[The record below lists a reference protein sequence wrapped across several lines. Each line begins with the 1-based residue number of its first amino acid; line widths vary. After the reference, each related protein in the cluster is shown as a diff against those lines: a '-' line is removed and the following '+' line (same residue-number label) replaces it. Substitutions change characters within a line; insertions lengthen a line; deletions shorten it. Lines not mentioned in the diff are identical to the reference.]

1 MHGLKTESLVGNTFT
16 PFQPNTYK
24 IFVSILPTGV
34 QTKIYFAAHFPLVL
48 REVGKEQ
55 GHSYTSIPQE
65 DCNFKVKRS

>member
-34 QTKIYFAAHFPLVL
+34 QRKIYFAAHFSLVL
-48 REVGKEQ
+48 REVGQGQ
-55 GHSYTSIPQE
+55 GHSYTSIPQ
-65 DCNFKVKRS
+65 